1 MTENTGYPFI
11 KIDTSSRDYDH
22 LFKILLIGNSGVGKS
37 CLLVRFAD
45 DTFHGNGTYITT
57 IGVDFKIRTINV
69 NGKRIKLQIWDTA
82 GQERFRTITS
92 TYYRG
97 THGVIVVYDITSAD
111 SFRSIKRWL
120 DEIAQNCTNVPTI
133 LVGNKSDRT
142 SDRVILAEDGK
153 MYAET
158 MSIPFYETSAREG
171 NNVELIF
178 SDLARIVLE
187 SGPPADTARRSHGIR
202 LGGNNQKR
210 NGGNKKKCACN

>member
-1 MTENTGYPFI
+1 MAENTGYPFI

-57 IGVDFKIRTINV
+57 IGVDFKIHHNLLFR
-69 NGKRIKLQIWDTA
+69 DTA

-142 SDRVILAEDGK
+142 SDRLVLAEDGK

-171 NNVELIF
+171 NNIF
-178 SDLARIVLE
+178 SDLARIILE

-202 LGGNNQKR
+202 LGGNTQKR